1 MDKICYHDY
10 NIFLF
15 ELYNLY
21 KVCYVYNKRY
31 SYLITRKL
39 ELRCEIKC

>member
-1 MDKICYHDY
+1 MLSRLGAIY
-10 NIFLF
+10 FLF

-31 SYLITRKL
+31 NYLITRKL
-39 ELRCEIKC
+39 KLWFKCEIKY